1 VTLHLV
7 QLFPSGADL
16 ARFGHARGLP
26 DDDPGYLLHRALRD
40 AFGAAAPQPFRLLDA
55 PDRPTRV
62 LGYGSADAPALREA
76 MALAEPDLD
85 RVFPPE
91 RIDSKPLPERL
102 DQGATLA
109 FEARLC
115 PLVRTK
121 SPADPGRLREL
132 DAFLHRALA
141 SPGTALD
148 RETVYTD
155 WLRDKLANGGAE
167 LRTARMTAFALA
179 PLVRRAHAS
188 SIGRSEVR
196 DGPPRRLLSPERKG
210 ASRRPDVTFRGTLR
224 VAEPE
229 RFRELLARG
238 VGRHRAFGF
247 GMLLLRRGGA

>member
-7 QLFPSGADL
+7 QLFPNGAAL

-26 DDDPGYLLHRALRD
+26 DGDSGYLLHRALRD
-40 AFGAAAPQPFRLLDA
+40 AFGAVAPQPFRLLDA
-55 PDRPTRV
+55 PDQPTKV

-102 DQGATLA
+102 DPSTTLA

-132 DAFLHRALA
+132 DAFLHQALA
-141 SPGTALD
+141 SPSAALD
-148 RETVYTD
+148 RETVYAE

-188 SIGRSEVR
+188 RTGRTDACE
-196 DGPPRRLLSPERKG
+196 GPPRRLLAPGRKSV
-210 ASRRPDVTFRGTLR
+210 SRRPDVTFRGTLR
-224 VAEPE
+224 VADPD
-229 RFRELLARG
+229 RFHELLARG

-247 GMLLLRRGGA
+247 GMLLLRRAA